1 MKFLVLFLLLA
12 LTLSLFCSC
21 DQSSSTVSN
30 QTTSSNDLISKEQTL
45 QDENKSQTDNSET
58 DEGKYADLGELKFRI
73 FKMGKSDAY
82 LFRTS
87 SKTILIDCGDVDNS
101 QEILDYFAEKS
112 LSKIDF
118 LILTHL
124 DKKSIG
130 GAGAIISNLE
140 IGTVYEPN
148 YVKNNTEY
156 QDYSSALTNKK
167 ISAVKVD
174 KTISFVADD
183 VKFEITPCEKSYYS
197 DDDNYSSAIS
207 VIHGENSFLFVGD
220 AKSDRIKEII
230 SKGNVQ
236 HDFLMMPDNGALD
249 PETENLINA
258 VSPSYAAITC
268 SQKNPA
274 SSDVLS
280 KLSSKGINTYL
291 TVNGS
296 IKITS
301 DGSKIL
307 LEQ

>member
-1 MKFLVLFLLLA
+1 MKLRFITIFLLLTI
-12 LTLSLFCSC
+12 TLLLFCSC
-21 DQSSSTVSN
+21 DESTSSSTNSN
-30 QTTSSNDLISKEQTL
+30 YSTSSNDTISKAPT
-45 QDENKSQTDNSET
+45 SQEKDVSET
-58 DEGKYADLGELKFRI
+58 DNGKYADSGELKIRI

-101 QEILDYFAEKS
+101 QEILDYFTEKT
-112 LSKIDF
+112 LSKIDY

-130 GAGAIISNLE
+130 GAAAIINGLE

-156 QDYSSALTNKK
+156 IDYSTALSDKNISSVK
-167 ISAVKVD
+167 ID
-174 KTISFVADD
+174 KLISFEADD

-207 VIHGENSFLFVGD
+207 VTHGENKFLFVGD

-230 SKGNVQ
+230 AKENIK

-258 VSPSYAAITC
+258 VSPTYAAITC
-268 SQKNPA
+268 STKNPA
-274 SSDVLS
+274 SNDVLS